1 MENQRNETAWIGLG
15 SNLGDGV
22 ANLQSAAREL
32 ITLPGH
38 ELLKSSSI
46 YKTEPVGEGYG
57 DDFYNAVISM
67 RTPLPPRELLKVCLR
82 IEAELGRD
90 RVASSDRA
98 IDLDIL
104 FYGDVILSD
113 PFLILPHP
121 RIADRRFVLEPLV
134 EIASKLIH
142 PVFQVT
148 VSELLKNLGKGQR
161 VEKLDVKAV
170 N

>member
-1 MENQRNETAWIGLG
+1 MDIKGSETAWIGLG

-22 ANLQSAAREL
+22 ANLRSAAREL
-32 ITLPGH
+32 IMLPGH
-38 ELLKSSSI
+38 EFLKASSI
-46 YKTEPVGEGYG
+46 YKSEPIGEGYSG
-57 DDFYNAVISM
+57 NFYNAVISV

-82 IEAELGRD
+82 IEAELGRN
-90 RVASSDRA
+90 RVASSDRV

-134 EIASKLIH
+134 EIAPQLIH

-148 VSELLKNLGKGQR
+148 LSELLKNLGKSQR
-161 VEKLDVKAV
+161 VEKLDIKAV